1 MTPHKNIQEF
11 SGARRGIIPFGSPDP
26 SALIPRWAVDHSGIF
41 RAFPA
46 QAQTHYKT
54 NCWPPLGHGSEVR
67 GRSPM
72 HVLKGI
78 PIGMLRSRRVDFGA
92 SRELDFILKLS
103 SISYKLGFKINLPGF
118 RDPCRNIKIPA
129 ETGQPTNAWAVA
141 CLFSLMLAPVPPGVS
156 REVKKTKR
164 MCSLASMAC
173 VQIELTGFGPR
184 PSCA

>member
-11 SGARRGIIPFGSPDP
+11 SGARRGITPFGSPDP

-41 RAFPA
+41 RTFPA
-46 QAQTHYKT
+46 QAQNHYKT

-72 HVLKGI
+72 HVLKQI
-78 PIGMLRSRRVDFGA
+78 PIGMLKSRRVDFGT

-103 SISYKLGFKINLPGF
+103 SISFHLGFKINLPGF

-141 CLFSLMLAPVPPGVS
+141 CLFRLSWHPFPPGCLGRLKNKAYV
-156 REVKKTKR
+156 
-164 MCSLASMAC
+164 
-173 VQIELTGFGPR
+173 F
-184 PSCA
+184 SCKHGLCANRVDWLRATS